1 MRVRPIAVSSLIALA
16 AVFSLGGA
24 ARAADDCH
32 DSPRAGIDWR
42 DCNKRN
48 LMLPG
53 GELRGAN
60 LTNVDF
66 SGTDLGGSDLVSAIF
81 EKATL
86 VRANLAGSQASGT
99 RFARVEAYRTD
110 FSEINAPGA
119 IFRSGELQRSN
130 FHAAVLTDV
139 DFTKADMGRSQFDKA
154 DVSGSRFA
162 LANLARADFRG
173 ARFAK
178 PADFDRAFFF
188 LTRIEGVDLSAA
200 TGLNQWQ
207 IDMACGDKGT
217 KLPEGLKPSKGWP
230 CKFEDD

>member
-173 ARFAK
+173 AKFAK
-178 PADFDRAFFF
+178 GADFDRAFFF
-188 LTRIEGVDLSAA
+188 LTRIEGVDLSTA

-207 IDMACGDKGT
+207 IDMACGDKNT
-217 KLPEGLKPSKGWP
+217 RLPQGLKPSKGWP
-230 CKFEDD
+230 CKFGDD

>member
-1 MRVRPIAVSSLIALA
+1 MRVRHSAVSSLIALVVA
-16 AVFSLGGA
+16 LSAGAA

-42 DCNKRN
+42 ECNKRN
-48 LMLPG
+48 LMLPN

-60 LTNVDF
+60 LTDVDF
-66 SGTDLGGSDLVSAIF
+66 SGTDLAGSDLVSAIF

-86 VRANLAGSQASGT
+86 VRASLAGASASGA

-130 FHAAVLTDV
+130 FHAAILTDV

-162 LANLARADFRG
+162 LTNLARADFRD
-173 ARFAK
+173 AK
-178 PADFDRAFFF
+178 FSRPADFDRAFFF
-188 LTRIEGVDLSAA
+188 LTRIEGVDLSGA

-207 IDMACGDKGT
+207 LDMACGDKDT
-217 KLPEGLKPSKGWP
+217 KLPEGLKPSKNWP
-230 CKFEDD
+230 CKFGDD

>member
-1 MRVRPIAVSSLIALA
+1 MRVDLLPFEPDCSGSRFFA
-16 AVFSLGGA
+16 GRA

-66 SGTDLGGSDLVSAIF
+66 SGTDLGGSDLVLGDF
-81 EKATL
+81 REGD
-86 VRANLAGSQASGT
+86 AGARQSRRLPASGT

-200 TGLNQWQ
+200 TASTSGRSTWP
-207 IDMACGDKGT
+207 AAT
-217 KLPEGLKPSKGWP
+217 RAPS
-230 CKFEDD
+230 F